1 MRWMAVLLVALVG
14 VASANDATNT
24 PSIRI
29 AEPAPAFRAR
39 DLDGKEVTAASF
51 KGKTVLLVFWT
62 TWAEPCVEQ
71 LPALIELQRQYSTN
85 DFTVLGVSLDDK
97 GAAHVKQFA
106 AEKKLN
112 FPILMGDT
120 KLATDYGP
128 ITGLPTLILI
138 ERRQFILQRYVG
150 VTGKD
155 AIEAD
160 IKVAFPK

>member
-1 MRWMAVLLVALVG
+1 MHWIALLLILLAGSPL
-14 VASANDATNT
+14 AATTNA

-39 DLDGKEVTAASF
+39 NLDGQEVTAADF
-51 KGKTVLLVFWT
+51 KGKTVLLVFWA

-71 LPALIELQRQYSTN
+71 LPALVELQRQHGSN

-97 GAAHVKQFA
+97 GAAHVKRFA
-106 AEKKLN
+106 VEKKLN
-112 FPILMGDT
+112 FPIVMGDAR
-120 KLATDYGP
+120 LAADYGP
-128 ITGLPTLILI
+128 VTGLPTLILI

-155 AIEAD
+155 ALAAD
-160 IKVAFPK
+160 IETALQK